1 MFRGGLWLAEQEV
14 GVTVH
19 VSVAVL
25 ECVVERGAELEPF
38 LDSGV
43 LVPHFAYAFLCLVA
57 GEYAVL
63 GSPKVTAKAFESPN
77 DAAGLLSLIHI

>member
-43 LVPHFAYAFLCLVA
+43 LVPHFAYALQ
-57 GEYAVL
+57 
-63 GSPKVTAKAFESPN
+63 
-77 DAAGLLSLIHI
+77 GLMV